1 MKRLLLTMIAGVMSI
16 SLFAQTHVERN
27 QSVALDVLGLQYY
40 NETPVGEYSTFIFH
54 GGLAG
59 ELAYSSSSLYFNNGE
74 LYYGEYWASS
84 VRGTIGLEYRYYY
97 NLGKRA
103 RKGKNTRKNSA
114 NFISVNLQD
123 YTPAMYSHNMDTKN
137 IVLLTPSWGL
147 RRVYDNNLYIEFN
160 AGLAIG
166 LQGSDFGM
174 TPTANFKFGYTF

>member
-1 MKRLLLTMIAGVMSI
+1 MGGNAGRAGNVI
-16 SLFAQTHVERN
+16 YRIV
-27 QSVALDVLGLQYY
+27 
-40 NETPVGEYSTFIFH
+40 H

-137 IVLLTPSWGL
+137 IVLLTPS
-147 RRVYDNNLYIEFN
+147 
-160 AGLAIG
+160 
-166 LQGSDFGM
+166 
-174 TPTANFKFGYTF
+174 